1 MKRTIAGYYQQLQR
15 WRLRQAWLRE
25 LRRREVLI
33 HKSIEL
39 TGRGD
44 VLPWL
49 KFGPGSFV
57 ERDCT
62 IWCAAEPESEP
73 SLVAGANVF
82 VGRNT
87 YFGVWKRISIGDD
100 TLIGAYCYIISGNHR
115 FSGPELPVRV
125 QGYEGSP
132 ITIGRNV
139 WLGAYVIVLP
149 GVTIGENAVVGAGSV
164 VTTSVPG
171 AEIWAG
177 VPARRIRSRFA
188 SPAEE

>member
-1 MKRTIAGYYQQLQR
+1 M
-15 WRLRQAWLRE
+15 
-25 LRRREVLI
+25 RRRGVLI

-44 VLPWL
+44 VRPWL

-62 IWCAAEPESEP
+62 IWCAAEADSEP
-73 SLVAGANVF
+73 SLTAGANVF

-87 YFGVWKRISIGDD
+87 YLGVWKHISIGDNA
-100 TLIGAYCYIISGNHR
+100 LIGAYCYIISGNHR
-115 FSGPELPVRV
+115 FSRPDLPVRM
-125 QGYEGSP
+125 QGYEGEP

-139 WLGAYVIVLP
+139 WLGAHVIVLP
-149 GVTIGENAVVGAGSV
+149 GVTIGDNAVVGAGSV
-164 VTTSVPG
+164 VTNSMPE

-188 SPAEE
+188 SPAGE